1 MASHQVVLLSMLAV
15 PCVIIVLLFLLREGD
30 METYVLMQT
39 HSETHLD
46 RIKYDVEQKACE
58 TDNDPPK
65 C

>member
-1 MASHQVVLLSMLAV
+1 
-15 PCVIIVLLFLLREGD
+15 

-58 TDNDPPK
+58 TDNDPSK